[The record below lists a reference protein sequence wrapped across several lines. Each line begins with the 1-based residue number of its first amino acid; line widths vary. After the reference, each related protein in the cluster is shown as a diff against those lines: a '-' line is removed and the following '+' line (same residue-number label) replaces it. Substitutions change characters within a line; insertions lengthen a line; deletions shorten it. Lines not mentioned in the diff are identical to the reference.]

1 MRATIVGA
9 GVSGLTTA
17 VVFGEAGWDVL
28 VVARETHESTVSA
41 VAAAVWTMVDSEPL
55 RSTRRWAMT
64 SRERFATATAEP
76 AAGVVPL
83 RQRELERV
91 DPGPIW
97 WERTPFVRRLTAEE
111 TPAGYATGFEIDGF
125 MIEPPLYLPWL
136 TDRLKQLGVLVTHRS
151 VDRLDGLD
159 GDVVVNCSGL
169 GAGALTGDD
178 SLYPI
183 RGQVVVVAN
192 PGIGDGVSDESVPD
206 RIAYVYPRSREV
218 ILGGL
223 RETSSAELA
232 ADPLVSER
240 ILADCALLDPRV
252 AGLDPIDVRV
262 GLRPGRPSVRLETEY
277 RSNGPVMV
285 HNYGHGG
292 AGYILSWGAAE
303 EALAMATAAADGRS
317 GSR

>member
-1 MRATIVGA
+1 M
-9 GVSGLTTA
+9 SGLTTA
-17 VVFGEAGWDVL
+17 VVFGEAGWDVM

-41 VAAAVWTMVDSEPL
+41 VAAAVWTMVDGEPL

-64 SRERFATATAEP
+64 SRTRFAAATAEP
-76 AAGVVPL
+76 KSGVVPL

-97 WERTPFVRRLTAEE
+97 WEHTPFVRRLTAEE
-111 TPAGYATGFEIDGF
+111 TPSGYATGFEIDGF
-125 MIEPPLYLPWL
+125 SIEPARYLPWL
-136 TDRLKQLGVLVTHRS
+136 TDRLHQLGGSVTPHS
-151 VDRLDGLD
+151 VDRLEDLE

-169 GAGALTGDD
+169 GARTLTGDD

-183 RGQVVVVAN
+183 RGQVVAVPN
-192 PGIGDGVSDESVPD
+192 PGIGDGVSDESDPD

-223 RETSSAELA
+223 REAGLSALV
-232 ADPLVSER
+232 ADPLVTDR
-240 ILADCALLDPRV
+240 ILADCARLDRRV
-252 AGLDPIDVRV
+252 AGLDPVDVRV
-262 GLRPGRPSVRLETEY
+262 GLRPGRPSVRVETEQ
-277 RSNGPVMV
+277 RSSGQMMV

-303 EALAMATAAADGRS
+303 EALAMAADPTVTDASR
-317 GSR
+317 GSASRRHRHR